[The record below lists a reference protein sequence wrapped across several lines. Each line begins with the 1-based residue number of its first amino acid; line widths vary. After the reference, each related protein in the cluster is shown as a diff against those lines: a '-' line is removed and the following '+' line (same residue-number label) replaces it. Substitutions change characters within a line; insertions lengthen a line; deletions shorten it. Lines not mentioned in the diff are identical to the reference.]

1 MRALFPLFNFG
12 LPIYWILFVLLG
24 SFSVYTSANSSMSE
38 TTPIANGTNFAV
50 LVGVSNYPYLE
61 NKSLIGP
68 RNDALLMRDVLVAK
82 GFNEGDIQLLV
93 DDEAFAKEP
102 TRVNIMAALEQV
114 SNKVKKGDYIYLH
127 FAGHGSQS
135 PVLDGGDTE
144 ELDGL
149 DEIFL
154 PKDAKG
160 WDFNLGEVVN
170 AIKDDEI
177 ATAIA
182 SMRNNGAFVWAV
194 FDSCHSGTM
203 TRGLVTMRK
212 TSPDDL
218 GIPQKLM
225 EKSQLGV
232 SLRGDVKPS
241 SPLGNNDNKGGY
253 VAFFAAQTN
262 QTTPEMLLPRGKAN
276 KKNHGLFTYYLA
288 QTLISAP
295 EGISYRQA
303 AEQILQDYNM
313 YAWRQS
319 TPLFEG
325 DLSASILGQAAISE
339 VKQWKVN
346 INDDEI
352 RVEAGD
358 FNQVTRGSIL
368 AVVASPTSTA
378 ALGYVEVVDTFS
390 LHSEVRPYSGDIKN
404 YPPLDASKLTQTSF
418 ARMVQSQFTVS
429 VSYGYEASANLSTE
443 YGGKVE
449 AVLDDLKVKKQEGLA
464 IDLVANNESADI
476 RLFAIEKDIYFL
488 ADDDDY
494 PCVAEYF
501 ELCSDEAKK
510 RKFIKL
516 SLSQSQDQLFAAVHS
531 TLLTI
536 GKANNLRRMGAVL
549 GSATNHL
556 ETTFSRKRNGEYL
569 TLSSTETPAL
579 YDKDRLTVSF
589 KNTHTKDIDINMFF
603 IDSTYGIT
611 ALFPRNGQAN
621 RLHPGESL
629 EKKLKINATTI
640 GRENIL
646 VIVVEQ
652 NSNSALADFSF
663 LAQPSLSLSRGASRN
678 AGTLSEILMKS
689 GFGAGKGKVATRG
702 IVLDEG
708 ESGVSGAQL
717 FSFDTMPN

>member
-1 MRALFPLFNFG
+1 MRVLFPRFNFY
-12 LPIYWILFVLLG
+12 LTTCLVLFLLLG
-24 SFSVYTSANSSMSE
+24 SLSAYTSANSSIPKSE
-38 TTPIANGTNFAV
+38 SVVNGTNFAV
-50 LVGVSNYPYLE
+50 LVGVSNYPYLT
-61 NKSLIGP
+61 NKNLIGP
-68 RNDALLMRDVLVAK
+68 RNDALLMRDVLMAK
-82 GFNEGDIQLLV
+82 GFNEGNIQLLV
-93 DDEAFAKEP
+93 DDEVLAKEP
-102 TRVNIMAALEQV
+102 TRANIMSALKQV
-114 SNKVKKGDYIYLH
+114 SNKAKKGDYIYLH
-127 FAGHGSQS
+127 FAGHGSQA
-135 PVLDGGDTE
+135 PVLEGGDSE

-160 WDFNLGEVVN
+160 WDYNLGEVVN
-170 AIKDDEI
+170 ALKDDEI

-203 TRGLVTMRK
+203 TRGMVTMRK
-212 TSPDDL
+212 TSPADL
-218 GIPQKLM
+218 GIPQELM
-225 EKSQLGV
+225 EKAQSNV
-232 SLRGDVKPS
+232 SLRGDEKPK
-241 SPLGNNDNKGGY
+241 SPLGSNDGKGGY

-262 QTTPEMLLPRGKAN
+262 QTTPEMRLPRGKPN
-276 KKNHGLFTYYLA
+276 RQNHGLFTYYLA
-288 QTLISAP
+288 QTLMSAP

-303 AEQILQDYNM
+303 AEQILQEYNM
-313 YAWRQS
+313 YTWRQT

-325 DLSASILGQAAISE
+325 DLNASMLGQTAVND
-339 VKQWKVN
+339 VKQWKVS

-352 RVEAGD
+352 RVEGGD

-368 AVVASPTSTA
+368 AVVASPTSTD
-378 ALGYVEVVDTFS
+378 ALGYIEVVDTYS
-390 LHSEVRPYSGDIKN
+390 LHSEARPYKGDAKN
-404 YPPLDASKLTQTSF
+404 YPPLDSSKLTQTSF

-429 VSYGYEASANLSTE
+429 VLYGYETNANISTE
-443 YGGKVE
+443 HKVKVD
-449 AVLDDLKVKKQEGLA
+449 AVLNDLKVKKQEGLA
-464 IDLVANNESADI
+464 IDLVANNETADI

-488 ADDDDY
+488 ADDEDY
-494 PCVAEYF
+494 PCVAEY
-501 ELCSDEAKK
+501 LKNCSDEAKK
-510 RKFIKL
+510 RKFIKI
-516 SLSQSQDQLFAAVHS
+516 SLDQPQDQLFNAVHS

-549 GSATNHL
+549 GSSADHL
-556 ETTFSRKRNGEYL
+556 ETTFSRKRNGESL
-569 TLSSTETPAL
+569 ILSSTETPAL
-579 YDKDRLTVSF
+579 YDKDRLIVSF

-603 IDSTYGIT
+603 IDSTYGVT

-646 VIVVEQ
+646 VIAVEQ
-652 NSNSALADFSF
+652 NTNSALADFSF
-663 LAQPSLSLSRGASRN
+663 LAQPSLSLSRGATRN
-678 AGTLSEILMKS
+678 SGALSEILMKS

-702 IVLDEG
+702 MALDED